1 MAKKLASDSVLF
13 AVSVALMGL
22 GLVIVWSASSALA
35 REAHGNAYHFL
46 VRQVV
51 WAALGLVG
59 MAALMRLD
67 YRKLR
72 QPAVVYAMVV
82 GTTLL
87 LIVVLFLRPVN
98 DTHRWIRLGAL
109 SFQPSELAKLSII
122 LFLAYH
128 LERRGERVNEFLPSL
143 FPAFLLLGWFAF
155 LIFIQPDLGTAATL
169 ALIGSVMLF
178 VAGVRLRYFAAL
190 AIPGLAVLY
199 QAVMVAAYRRD
210 RIEAFL
216 NPYSDPRGSG
226 YQIIQ
231 SLIAVGT
238 GGVTGSGL
246 MEGRQKLFY
255 LPYPYSD
262 FIFAVV
268 GEELGLIGAAAVVAG
283 FVLFLWRGIRAAWRA
298 PDDFGM
304 YLAAGLTLAIVLQAF
319 INLSVVLGLVPAK
332 GIPLPFISAG
342 GTSLVLTLLSLGVVL
357 NVSQHAD

>member
-1 MAKKLASDSVLF
+1 VAKKLASDSVLF

-59 MAALMRLD
+59 MAAVMRLD

-169 ALIGSVMLF
+169 AVIGSVMLF